1 MGWVLAFLPL
11 ILLVIGFPIF
21 LILLTT
27 VLVVLLFFMN
37 VPLTVVHQ
45 VMFDSLNKF
54 ALLAVPFFIFAG
66 DLMTRGGMS
75 ERLLRWVS
83 SMIGSVR
90 GSLPL
95 TSLGFAA
102 VFGAI
107 SGATTA
113 TVAAVGSLTYPRMR
127 KAGYNE
133 RFASALITAEG
144 AIDNLIPPSIGMII
158 YGIASD
164 TSVVALFAAGIGPG
178 LLLAGL
184 FGIYIYWYAAHLNL
198 RETERF
204 SLAEFL
210 AASVDGVWALG
221 AIVVILGGIYSGLFS
236 PTEAAGVAC
245 VYAII
250 VSVFI
255 YRGVTL
261 REIFDI
267 SARTVY
273 LTALIFT
280 IVAVASVYAWLLTI
294 SGVALVVT
302 DFIAQMQVPPWGVLL
317 FINLFLLFI
326 GCFLDTPTAL
336 LVLTPLLVPIA
347 RSIGVD
353 PVHFGVIV
361 VMNLTIG
368 TFTPPFGLNIFVCQA
383 LFKVRSSVLYPGLFP
398 FIGLAII
405 ALLIVTYYPPL
416 SLWILKYL
424 L

>member
-75 ERLLRWVS
+75 TRLLRWVS
-83 SMIGSVR
+83 SMVGSVR

-127 KAGYNE
+127 KAGYDE

-158 YGIASD
+158 YGIAAD
-164 TSVVALFAAGIGPG
+164 TSVIALFAAGIGPG
-178 LLLAGL
+178 VLLAAL

-204 SLAEFL
+204 SFSDFL
-210 AASVDGVWALG
+210 AASMDGVWALG
-221 AIVVILGGIYSGLFS
+221 AIVVILGGIYSGVFS

-250 VSVFI
+250 VSTFV
-255 YRGVTL
+255 YRGVTFS
-261 REIFDI
+261 EIFDI
-267 SARTVY
+267 SARTIY

-294 SGVALVVT
+294 SGVAVVVT
-302 DFIAQMQVPPWGVLL
+302 DFISAMQVPPWGVLL

-347 RSIGVD
+347 KSIGVD

-383 LFKVRSSVLYPGLFP
+383 LFKVPSSVLYPGLVP
-398 FIGLAII
+398 FIVIAIF
-405 ALLIVTYYPPL
+405 ALMIVTYFPPL

>member
-164 TSVVALFAAGIGPG
+164 TSVVALFAACA
-178 LLLAGL
+178 LLA
-184 FGIYIYWYAAHLNL
+184 
-198 RETERF
+198 
-204 SLAEFL
+204 
-210 AASVDGVWALG
+210 
-221 AIVVILGGIYSGLFS
+221 
-236 PTEAAGVAC
+236 
-245 VYAII
+245 
-250 VSVFI
+250 
-255 YRGVTL
+255 
-261 REIFDI
+261 
-267 SARTVY
+267 
-273 LTALIFT
+273 TAL
-280 IVAVASVYAWLLTI
+280 ARYA
-294 SGVALVVT
+294 
-302 DFIAQMQVPPWGVLL
+302 P
-317 FINLFLLFI
+317 
-326 GCFLDTPTAL
+326 
-336 LVLTPLLVPIA
+336 
-347 RSIGVD
+347 
-353 PVHFGVIV
+353 
-361 VMNLTIG
+361 
-368 TFTPPFGLNIFVCQA
+368 
-383 LFKVRSSVLYPGLFP
+383 
-398 FIGLAII
+398 
-405 ALLIVTYYPPL
+405 
-416 SLWILKYL
+416 
-424 L
+424 